1 MLKKNTSSLG
11 QPLRRDLF
19 DPFLLEAIKA
29 FMSNNSNF
37 VNFKNLMFLALYV
50 MYIATR
56 NA

>member
-11 QPLRRDLF
+11 QPLRSDLF
-19 DPFLLEAIKA
+19 NPSLLKAIRAFL
-29 FMSNNSNF
+29 SNNCNF